1 MLIMYTRYV
10 SSSSLTQ
17 TLLRELLEVSR
28 FAVRS
33 IPLILLAV
41 PAANEHL
48 LERLDP
54 PLDLPG
60 LVERGREPQ
69 RARTEAAHLRADRC
83 RGCEPDVQLARVHR
97 RDAQLVCRLVHPFGG
112 VRRLICIVTQGLPV
126 SERVGVTR
134 SWLTLLS
141 VALRGSATRR
151 SRSMPS
157 SGSGSRTRPM
167 VRW

>member
-1 MLIMYTRYV
+1 MYTRYV

-48 LERLDP
+48 LECLDP
-54 PLDLPG
+54 ALDLPG

-69 RARTEAAHLRADRC
+69 RARTEAAHLRADRGG
-83 RGCEPDVQLARVHR
+83 RREPDFQLAGVHR
-97 RDAQLVCRLVHPFGG
+97 RHAQLVSRL
-112 VRRLICIVTQGLPV
+112 
-126 SERVGVTR
+126 
-134 SWLTLLS
+134 
-141 VALRGSATRR
+141 
-151 SRSMPS
+151 
-157 SGSGSRTRPM
+157 
-167 VRW
+167 